1 MLTHWL
7 KKYFNQENYKIP
19 AERKRIKREKL
30 KESRESMNSLRCRM
44 QKGAAKEEK

>member
-30 KESRESMNSLRCRM
+30 KESRESMNSLRFSV